1 MRNVPDYIAKILQS
15 VTNWNEKTLNQ
26 EFLNSEVQKP
36 ADRDFLRAFALGRIR
51 TDGDPNYVIEH
62 CNEFLPTMTDIS
74 CRFFV
79 SDIRIWMHEK
89 LERYDEAVI
98 LRLEKGEEH
107 EDWRTQYLSIGRL
120 YAKNKDTANAIKYYE
135 MYMAYMKDSVDVE
148 ECSELA
154 NLYEDAKD
162 FKNSAKYHEKVAVW
176 HSRFA
181 ADAWMRAGR
190 ALALDGQTDEAFTYF
205 KFSLKIDPKDAHTH
219 YYMGFYYQIRKDKFR
234 ALHHYLEALKY
245 NPDFFEANLNIAK
258 MEFEEEGDVR
268 AAINCFEAALE
279 KDVDGRYRF
288 DMYRTLRNLY
298 GSIKEFEKE
307 AYYRGKVFELAGFPP
322 DMGEYLDSLNED
334 DLEYDDG
341 EEAA

>member
-1 MRNVPDYIAKILQS
+1 MRNVPDYLAKILQS
-15 VTNWNEKTLNQ
+15 VTQWNEKTLNQ
-26 EFLNSEVQKP
+26 EFLNSEVEKP
-36 ADRDFLRAFALGRIR
+36 SDRDFLRAFALGRIR

-62 CNEFLPTMTDIS
+62 CNKFLPTMTDVS

-79 SDIRIWMHEK
+79 LDIRIWMHEK
-89 LERYDEAVI
+89 LELYDEAVI

-107 EDWRTQYLSIGRL
+107 DDLRSQYLAIAKL
-120 YAKNKDTANAIKYYE
+120 YAKRKDTANAIKYYE
-135 MYMAYMKDSVDVE
+135 MYMADAKDNVDAE
-148 ECSELA
+148 ENTELA

-162 FKNSAKYHEKVAVW
+162 FKNSAKYHQKTAVW
-176 HSRFA
+176 ESRFA
-181 ADAWMRAGR
+181 ADAWMRTGR
-190 ALALDGQTDEAFTYF
+190 ALALDGQTEEAFTHF
-205 KFSLKIDPKDAHTH
+205 KFSLKIDPKDPYTH
-219 YYMGFYYQIRKDKFR
+219 YYMGFYYQLKQDKFR

-268 AAINCFEAALE
+268 GAIKCFEAALE
-279 KDVDGRYRF
+279 KDVEGRYRF